1 MFNSPSCTKTA
12 YQGICKT
19 NVRSTHACQCS
30 GFSFA
35 HSLSLFN
42 LYEHAGGNNE
52 GKRFSYSQIICAG
65 CGKGF

>member
-30 GFSFA
+30 GFSFVT
-35 HSLSLFN
+35 LSLFLICMN
-42 LYEHAGGNNE
+42 MLGEIMK
-52 GKRFSYSQIICAG
+52 GKDLVIA
-65 CGKGF
+65 K